1 EGENTSASENL
12 IRNGSGNEV
21 QVVKVYP
28 PSLQL
33 EGIPILGRV
42 VINDRGSVYLQDD
55 TGIIKILPHFGFG
68 RSKEMTENYPTF
80 PSQRHIGHIYAWSSW
95 CFLSEQIDV
104 GSVIGKDERRRP
116 TSMMLAPADS
126 VFSLV
131 YASVSD
137 PHVLYE
143 DHTFGGVSSSEK
155 VLNIGRIDEKDL
167 DECILILSLD
177 ETPALLEPDTAYVVC
192 IHDST
197 LTGKIDGSRLMNGGR
212 LASGTGSAICIKI
225 GKHDHLHPVNIT
237 MSSPPRDAEQAVFGV
252 PRLSDELF
260 DLPYI
265 TAHTA
270 SDYVFNAV
278 TMNSTVYSVRDI
290 HSLTA
295 QISDG
300 SGIALVAVSDADAL
314 CELLQLPPQDL
325 ETVYQAAA
333 QSSDGKLVWKQR
345 SRQDGAIQL
354 TGAQDLLGVAVTAV
368 TRSTVLSIEG
378 VLQSTETVTAD
389 EAVMR
394 SIVKQTV
401 RLGGRDCAVNRYTT
415 ATISALKM
423 SRMTAAEWSWKLIE
437 SLAVI

>member
-1 EGENTSASENL
+1 
-12 IRNGSGNEV
+12 
-21 QVVKVYP
+21 
-28 PSLQL
+28 
-33 EGIPILGRV
+33 
-42 VINDRGSVYLQDD
+42 
-55 TGIIKILPHFGFG
+55 
-68 RSKEMTENYPTF
+68 
-80 PSQRHIGHIYAWSSW
+80 
-95 CFLSEQIDV
+95 
-104 GSVIGKDERRRP
+104 
-116 TSMMLAPADS
+116 MMLAPADS

-143 DHTFGGVSSSEK
+143 DHTFGGV
-155 VLNIGRIDEKDL
+155 
-167 DECILILSLD
+167 
-177 ETPALLEPDTAYVVC
+177 T
-192 IHDST
+192 
-197 LTGKIDGSRLMNGGR
+197 
-212 LASGTGSAICIKI
+212 
-225 GKHDHLHPVNIT
+225 
-237 MSSPPRDAEQAVFGV
+237 
-252 PRLSDELF
+252 
-260 DLPYI
+260 
-265 TAHTA
+265 
-270 SDYVFNAV
+270 
-278 TMNSTVYSVRDI
+278 
-290 HSLTA
+290 

>member
-1 EGENTSASENL
+1 
-12 IRNGSGNEV
+12 
-21 QVVKVYP
+21 
-28 PSLQL
+28 
-33 EGIPILGRV
+33 
-42 VINDRGSVYLQDD
+42 
-55 TGIIKILPHFGFG
+55 
-68 RSKEMTENYPTF
+68 
-80 PSQRHIGHIYAWSSW
+80 
-95 CFLSEQIDV
+95 
-104 GSVIGKDERRRP
+104 
-116 TSMMLAPADS
+116 MMLAPADS

-270 SDYVFNAV
+270 SDYVFNADHV
-278 TMNSTVYSVRDI
+278 DATHTISLYINLTSFSHPLGLIPGSRVIVRNVAPTISHSTGKAYLSA
-290 HSLTA
+290 TA
-295 QISDG
+295 ISSIQAALVNMASANPQISDG